1 MSANDP
7 TDEELMERIA
17 RSDADAFRILLNR
30 YSDML
35 YAFAWRLT
43 SSKTDAEDIVQDVF
57 FKVWRSAAQWRPEA
71 KLSAWLHRIAYNR
84 YIDVVR
90 HVRPT
95 ESEIPETASPDDSPE
110 QALLK
115 KSESDEIAKAVSTLP
130 ERQKEALILC
140 YHQGMTAKEAAGML
154 SVSPGALEALLF
166 RARQTLKEKLFKGKE
181 KQ

>member
-7 TDEELMERIA
+7 TDKELMERIA
-17 RSDADAFRILLNR
+17 RSDAGAFRILLNR

-43 SSKTDAEDIVQDVF
+43 SSKTDAEDLVQDVF

-84 YIDVVR
+84 YIDMVR
-90 HVRPT
+90 RVRPT
-95 ESEIPETASPDDSPE
+95 ESEIPETASPE
-110 QALLK
+110 QTLLK
-115 KSESDEIAKAVSTLP
+115 KSESDEIAQAVNTLP
-130 ERQKEALILC
+130 ERQKEALVLC
-140 YHQGMTAKEAAGML
+140 YHEGMTAREAAEML